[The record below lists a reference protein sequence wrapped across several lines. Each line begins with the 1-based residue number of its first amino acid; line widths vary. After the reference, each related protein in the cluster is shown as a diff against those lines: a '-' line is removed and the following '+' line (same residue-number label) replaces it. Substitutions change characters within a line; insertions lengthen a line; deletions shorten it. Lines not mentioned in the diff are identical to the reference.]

1 MLQKE
6 TPAVD
11 YKENWDRACIRMALG
26 RRSNGLLLDF
36 CKVENL
42 GLSKLCSAV
51 PNKQTCPR
59 RFFHSEEERVPYLG
73 HFAAADRAVSSARV
87 DEWAI

>member
-1 MLQKE
+1 MGYCLIFAKWKIS
-6 TPAVD
+6 T
-11 YKENWDRACIRMALG
+11 G
-26 RRSNGLLLDF
+26 H
-36 CKVENL
+36 
-42 GLSKLCSAV
+42 SKPCSAV